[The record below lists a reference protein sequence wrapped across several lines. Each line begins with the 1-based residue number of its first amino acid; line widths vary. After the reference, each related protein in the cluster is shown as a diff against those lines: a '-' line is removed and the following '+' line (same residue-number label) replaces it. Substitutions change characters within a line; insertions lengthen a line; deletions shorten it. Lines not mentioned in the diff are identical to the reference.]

1 MGEIGKRNGCNYG
14 CCSMRV
20 GKKNF
25 LRCKYDMISFS
36 NQRQEY
42 CTRKSLDSKTWEWC
56 WCPVTRREVVVDESA
71 IYPH

>member
-36 NQRQEY
+36 NQRQVLYKKEFGFKDLGMVLVSCY
-42 CTRKSLDSKTWEWC
+42 QEGSGC
-56 WCPVTRREVVVDESA
+56 
-71 IYPH
+71 